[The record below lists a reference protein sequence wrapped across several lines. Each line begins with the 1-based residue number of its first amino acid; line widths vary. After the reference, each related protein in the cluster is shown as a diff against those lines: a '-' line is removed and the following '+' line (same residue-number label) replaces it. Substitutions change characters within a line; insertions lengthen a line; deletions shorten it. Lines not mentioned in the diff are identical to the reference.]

1 MQHCSNLSLEKFQ
14 LKGLSFTVTLI
25 INTSFTKSIKKR
37 ITQTTK
43 VIIYCKRLVKYWL
56 LITANLVPI
65 HLYIVAGHSFHIM
78 ISTNDLSAFTNNC
91 TYYQYFGNV
100 LSMRNKACN
109 NDW

>member
-43 VIIYCKRLVKYWL
+43 VIIYC
-56 LITANLVPI
+56 
-65 HLYIVAGHSFHIM
+65 
-78 ISTNDLSAFTNNC
+78 
-91 TYYQYFGNV
+91 
-100 LSMRNKACN
+100 
-109 NDW
+109 